1 MLGTLS
7 PKKILAEARRV
18 YMKLKK
24 VHFYILSNRSIQSL
38 KYPNFVPFRA
48 RVGCFIITCFD
59 LINSADCKPKHN
71 KQDHADEG
79 LISLWKGDKK
89 IWTTYMEPLKM
100 GTLMR
105 EQSWRLHWK
114 YPKTKV
120 RLSLLLT
127 LKIFHTLL

>member
-71 KQDHADEG
+71 KQDHADEES
-79 LISLWKGDKK
+79 ISLWKGGKK
-89 IWTTYMEPLKM
+89 IWTTHMEPLKM

-105 EQSWRLHWK
+105 GAIL
-114 YPKTKV
+114 KTPLKV
-120 RLSLLLT
+120 P
-127 LKIFHTLL
+127 